1 MGLYHSHLPLLKLKT
16 RNVIFPPKEPI
27 DVFGHLTRM
36 PPKQLPLEV
45 LRAVKLG
52 GDPWVNPELA
62 GGIIRGA
69 VKYLQECMAT
79 PISCPPRAST
89 STKYKLVPDLL
100 CLRINSELV
109 LVAM

>member
-1 MGLYHSHLPLLKLKT
+1 M
-16 RNVIFPPKEPI
+16 

-45 LRAVKLG
+45 LRARKLG

-62 GGIIRGA
+62 GGIIGGA
-69 VKYLQECMAT
+69 GKYLQECME
-79 PISCPPRAST
+79 PPVSCPPRAST
-89 STKYKLVPDLL
+89 SKVLKYKLAPGLL